1 MWFTVIEQI
10 KKYVALHRLLV
21 FKDQGIISG
30 QRHVEIS
37 SWFGELESTFY
48 KHPKSPPP
56 DVFRVSNDPNEGCTG
71 IVMSRLYVIGNKMS
85 KSKGF
90 KVLSGPCGVTGL
102 VELAASTFMK

>member
-1 MWFTVIEQI
+1 
-10 KKYVALHRLLV
+10 V

-71 IVMSRLYVIGNKMS
+71 IVMSCVYVIGNKKSES
-85 KSKGF
+85 KRF
-90 KVLSGPCGVTGL
+90 KVLRGQVGVVALEG
-102 VELAASTFMK
+102 LAAFTFMV

>member
-1 MWFTVIEQI
+1 LFTVIEQI
-10 KKYVALHRLLV
+10 KKDVALHRLLV

-48 KHPKSPPP
+48 KHPKSPHP

-71 IVMSRLYVIGNKMS
+71 IVMGYVYVIGNKKS
-85 KSKGF
+85 KSKRF
-90 KVLSGPCGVTGL
+90 RVLR
-102 VELAASTFMK
+102 